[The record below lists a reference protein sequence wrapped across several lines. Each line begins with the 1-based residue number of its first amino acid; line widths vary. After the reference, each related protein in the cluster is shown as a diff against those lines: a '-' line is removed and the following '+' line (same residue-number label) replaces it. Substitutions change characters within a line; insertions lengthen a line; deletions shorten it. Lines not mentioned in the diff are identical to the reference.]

1 MTLVLLLVFLL
12 IFAAIGTPL
21 FAALGASCITYL
33 SIESPQFFSMLP
45 QKVWSG
51 VYAEMLISMPLF
63 ILAGELMN
71 SGGITKRIINFCLQ
85 LVAPVKGGLGEVN
98 IVASMLFGGISGSSI
113 ADTAA
118 LGSILIPAME
128 REGYPTGAACG
139 ITVASSTMGMII
151 PPSTN
156 MIIFGMISGASVGA
170 LFVAGAIPG
179 ILIGITQLIL
189 VYTISLKKGW
199 HPQKISFNGR
209 KFWSSLFSGLPAL
222 LMPIFIVVCVSF
234 GITTTSECAG
244 SAVFYALIV
253 GFFIYH
259 ELSFAAVWNALK
271 RTFVSSAS
279 LMIIIG
285 FTGIFTW
292 IMTIMNVPRSVA
304 ELFLMWNLPK
314 ILVVLLFIIF
324 ILFIGTFIDVGPALL
339 MLTPLML
346 PVMESYGFSDLQFGA
361 MMIVGL
367 AIGLV
372 TPPVGMCL
380 NACNKITRLP
390 ITTIFKE
397 ALPYLCCNVAVLFAV
412 CTIPALT
419 TWLPQLLGY
428 TL

>member
-1 MTLVLLLVFLL
+1 MTVVLLLVFLL
-12 IFAAIGTPL
+12 VFAAIGTPL
-21 FAALGASCITYL
+21 FAALGASCLSYL
-33 SIESPQFFSMLP
+33 SIEAPQFFSMLP

-63 ILAGELMN
+63 MLAGELMN

-85 LVAPVKGGLGEVN
+85 LVSPVKGGLGEVN
-98 IVASMLFGGISGSSI
+98 VVASILFGGISGSSI

-118 LGSILIPAME
+118 IGSVLIPAME
-128 REGYPTGAACG
+128 KEGYPTGAACG

-170 LFVAGAIPG
+170 LFIAGAIPG
-179 ILIGITQLIL
+179 ILIGVAQTIL
-189 VYTISLKKGW
+189 VYIISVRKGW
-199 HPQKISFNGR
+199 HPKDAKFNGKVFVR
-209 KFWSSLFSGLPAL
+209 AFLSGLPAL
-222 LMPIFIVVCVSF
+222 LMPVFIVICVSF
-234 GITTTSECAG
+234 GITTASECAAA
-244 SAVFYALIV
+244 AVLYALIV
-253 GFFIYH
+253 GFFVYR
-259 ELSFAAVWNALK
+259 EMSFKAVWAALK

-285 FTGIFTW
+285 FSGIFTW
-292 IMTIMNVPRSVA
+292 IMTIMNVPRTVA
-304 ELFLMWNLPK
+304 ELFVMWELPK
-314 ILVVLLFIIF
+314 IVVIIMFMVF

-339 MLTPLML
+339 MLTPIML
-346 PVMESYGFSDLQFGA
+346 PVMQLYGFSSLQFGA

-380 NACNKITRLP
+380 NACNKITRVP

-397 ALPYLCCNVAVLFAV
+397 ALPYLCCNVLVLFGV
-412 CTIPALT
+412 CAIPALT